1 MRNAVATIA
10 AVAAL
15 ILIAKVVAPNPQ
27 MAGPESAQAP
37 IPVQNAMSVYGIDA
51 GHAHM
56 KNLQLQLAPLP

>member
-15 ILIAKVVAPNPQ
+15 ILVAKIVAP
-27 MAGPESAQAP
+27 GPHIASRESLEAP
-37 IPVQNAMSVYGIDA
+37 IPIQNAMSVYGIDA

-56 KNLQLQLAPLP
+56 KNLSVQLAPLP